1 MAREKKNRSNQFLVS
16 YVTNLQRLNDI
27 EPEAPGDIDI
37 DEIIADPTAFA
48 LAFVENEFAKHIPS
62 FIEAFRLGQ
71 TLAKKNLAEK

>member
-1 MAREKKNRSNQFLVS
+1 MKNQNNQSLVN

-27 EPEAPGDIDI
+27 EPEIPSEITI

-62 FIEAFRLGQ
+62 FVEAFRLGQ
-71 TLAKKNLAEK
+71 TLAKENLAAK